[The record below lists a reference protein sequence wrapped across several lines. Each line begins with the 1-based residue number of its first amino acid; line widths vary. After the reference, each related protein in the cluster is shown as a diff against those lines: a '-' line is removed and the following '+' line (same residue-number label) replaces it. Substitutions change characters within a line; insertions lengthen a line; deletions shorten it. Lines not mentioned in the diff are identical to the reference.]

1 MNLISNTGLP
11 DDVVQNIKDRTEV
24 ILFEKE
30 RGKVTGS
37 IIAKMV
43 NVIKVHD
50 DYKFNLINTVT
61 NEVLLKENGE
71 QRAWYLKKALELG
84 TIEISKSEN
93 LQLCPLCKRN
103 LIPKN
108 QPICYDCKRKEKKK
122 FFASKVQMNGESFI
136 LDDEQINAILSDRH
150 SLVTARAGSG
160 KTRVLTA
167 KLIDLF
173 YNHGV
178 RQDEVLA
185 FCFNR
190 DAAGEIRKRLNSEC
204 TIDGKTLFRDYDVVT
219 TFHSYAVDCIRP
231 KIRNILID
239 EQSHHRTHLIKE
251 IINHFRDT
259 KPKFE
264 ECLKE
269 YFLENTLKIDRQKF
283 KSMEHYYHFVR
294 NSRYRTLNGEHVRS
308 IPEKIIA
315 DFLFEHQI
323 EYQYE
328 ARFYL
333 TNADLNNHNLS
344 NLEFDKFT
352 AQLKD
357 KNETVPDF
365 YLPKYKV
372 LWEHWGITGKE
383 TEKEKEEFTNAVCNY
398 NEYLQNMEW
407 KRSFWNNW
415 RYKLIANKRY
425 VNDFSKISK
434 LIETNP
440 DDFQAKEREQI
451 ETVLKKLLE
460 SNGIVCKKLSESE
473 IMKKVWEKAEDYFTS
488 QIRQFIDKFQQQYI
502 GNERI
507 FEEKARGIN
516 DDREKSFLRLGYMV
530 YKEYI
535 KVLRG
540 QADGYTKY
548 KGYNY
553 DYNLCLKE
561 ATAEILSGA
570 HDNRIKQLKWILI
583 DEYQD
588 FSELFFNLI
597 SAILSRNPNIIL
609 FCVGDDWQAIN
620 RFAGSDLKYF
630 ENFSRYFPNSVS
642 YNITTNYR
650 CEDHIVTNA
659 GEFMRRFKVDG
670 KSQRGFLE
678 NTGIFEERFISGIK
692 PEESTY
698 YKWLFM
704 EDGCWK
710 SNNDKDVDFTSYYH
724 QNIMAYIKFCSEI
737 INQNPDKTIKILT
750 RTRKLL
756 GKDLD
761 EINGILKKPKLCKLD
776 NPKIEV
782 KTVHQSKG
790 EEADIVIITEVD
802 ENHFPIFH
810 PDSNLFG
817 IFGENEYS
825 IMEDEIRLYY
835 VALTR
840 AKHSIY
846 VLYSKDSPSCF
857 IKNPPQKRSRKYYSS
872 KKKVST
878 EIN

>member
-1 MNLISNTGLP
+1 MNSNNHTYFTN
-11 DDVVQNIKDRTEV
+11 DIMQNLKDGTEV

-30 RGKVTGS
+30 RGKITNTIV
-37 IIAKMV
+37 AKMV

-50 DYKFNLINTVT
+50 DYKFNLINTLT
-61 NEVLLKENGE
+61 DKMLLKEKGE
-71 QRAWYLKKALELG
+71 PRAWYLKKALELG
-84 TIEISKSEN
+84 TISISKSEN
-93 LQLCPLCKRN
+93 LLLCPSCKKN
-103 LIPKN
+103 LISKS
-108 QPICYDCKRKEKKK
+108 QTICYDCKREEKKN
-122 FFASKVQMNGESFI
+122 FFSTKVKMDGVPFL
-136 LDDEQINAILSDRH
+136 LDNEQTDAVLADRH
-150 SLVTARAGSG
+150 ALVTARAGSG

-173 YNHGV
+173 FNQGI

-190 DAAGEIRKRLNSEC
+190 DAASEIRKRLNSEC
-204 TIDGKTLFRDYDVVT
+204 TIDGKVLFKDYDVVT

-231 KIRNILID
+231 KIRNILTD
-239 EQSHHRTHLIKE
+239 EHSHNRTHLIKE

-264 ECLKE
+264 ECLRE
-269 YFLENTLKIDRQKF
+269 YFLENTLKIDRQRF

-328 ARFYL
+328 PRFYL
-333 TNADLNNHNLS
+333 TNADLSNHNLS

-352 AQLKD
+352 GPLKD

-365 YLPKYKV
+365 YLPKYKI

-383 TEKEKEEFTNAVCNY
+383 AEKEKEEFTNSVCNY

-415 RYKLIANKRY
+415 RYKLITNKRY
-425 VNDFSKISK
+425 VNDFSKVSK

-440 DDFQAKEREQI
+440 DDFKAKAREQI
-451 ETVLKKLLE
+451 EGELKKLLE
-460 SNGIVCKKLSESE
+460 SKGVLCRKLSEEE

-502 GNERI
+502 GNERV
-507 FEEKARGIN
+507 FEEKARSIK
-516 DDREKSFLRLGYMV
+516 DEREKTFLRLGYMV
-530 YKEYI
+530 YKEYN

-540 QADGYTKY
+540 EAEGYNKY
-548 KGYNY
+548 KGFNF

-561 ATAEILSGA
+561 ATTEILSGT

-597 SAILSRNPNIIL
+597 SAILLRNPNIIL

-630 ENFSRYFPNSVS
+630 ENFSKYFPNSVS

-678 NTGIFEERFISGIK
+678 NTGVFEERYIAGIK
-692 PEESTY
+692 PEDAND

-704 EDGCWK
+704 EGGCWK
-710 SNNDKDVDFTSYYH
+710 SSNDRDVEYNSAYH
-724 QNIMAYIKFCSEI
+724 QNIMAYMKFCSEI
-737 INQNPDKTIKILT
+737 INQNPEKTIKILT
-750 RTRKLL
+750 RTRKFL

-761 EINGILKKPKLCKLD
+761 EIKGVLKKPKLCKID
-776 NPKIEV
+776 NPKVEV
-782 KTVHQSKG
+782 KTAHQSKG
-790 EEADIVIITEVD
+790 EEADIVILTEVD

-817 IFGENEYS
+817 VFGENEYN

-846 VLYSKDSPSCF
+846 VLYSKDTPSCF
-857 IKNPPQKRSRKYYSS
+857 IKKQPKKLSFKHQKQKL
-872 KKKVST
+872 
-878 EIN
+878 

>member
-1 MNLISNTGLP
+1 MNSNNHTYFTN
-11 DDVVQNIKDRTEV
+11 DIMQNLKDGTEV

-30 RGKVTGS
+30 RGKITNTIV
-37 IIAKMV
+37 AKMV

-50 DYKFNLINTVT
+50 DYKFNLINTLT
-61 NEVLLKENGE
+61 DKMLLKEKGE
-71 QRAWYLKKALELG
+71 PRAWYLKKALELG
-84 TIEISKSEN
+84 TISISKSEN
-93 LQLCPLCKRN
+93 LLICPSCKKN
-103 LIPKN
+103 LISKS
-108 QPICYDCKRKEKKK
+108 QTICYDCKREEKKN
-122 FFASKVQMNGESFI
+122 FFSTKVKMDGVPFL
-136 LDDEQINAILSDRH
+136 LDNEQTDAVLADRH
-150 SLVTARAGSG
+150 ALVTARAGSG

-173 YNHGV
+173 FNQGI

-190 DAAGEIRKRLNSEC
+190 DAASEIRKRLNSEC
-204 TIDGKTLFRDYDVVT
+204 TIDGKVLFKDYDVVT

-231 KIRNILID
+231 KIRNILTD
-239 EQSHHRTHLIKE
+239 EHSHNRTHLIKE

-264 ECLKE
+264 ECLRE
-269 YFLENTLKIDRQKF
+269 YFLENTLKIDRQRF

-328 ARFYL
+328 PRFYL
-333 TNADLNNHNLS
+333 TNADLSNHNLS

-352 AQLKD
+352 GPLKD

-365 YLPKYKV
+365 YLPKYKI

-383 TEKEKEEFTNAVCNY
+383 AEKEKEEFTNSVCNY

-415 RYKLIANKRY
+415 RYKLITNKRY
-425 VNDFSKISK
+425 VNDFSKVSK

-440 DDFQAKEREQI
+440 DDFKAKAREQI
-451 ETVLKKLLE
+451 EGELKKLLE
-460 SNGIVCKKLSESE
+460 SKGVLCRKLSEEE

-502 GNERI
+502 GNERV
-507 FEEKARGIN
+507 FEEKARSIK
-516 DDREKSFLRLGYMV
+516 DEREKTFLRLGYMV
-530 YKEYI
+530 YKEYN

-540 QADGYTKY
+540 EAEGYNKY
-548 KGYNY
+548 KGFNF

-561 ATAEILSGA
+561 ATTEILSGT

-597 SAILSRNPNIIL
+597 SAILLRNPNIIL

-630 ENFSRYFPNSVS
+630 ENFSKYFPNSVS

-678 NTGIFEERFISGIK
+678 NTGVFEERYIAGIK
-692 PEESTY
+692 PEDAND

-704 EDGCWK
+704 EGGCWK
-710 SNNDKDVDFTSYYH
+710 SSNDRDVEYNSAYH
-724 QNIMAYIKFCSEI
+724 QNIMAYMKFCSEI
-737 INQNPDKTIKILT
+737 IKQKKEKTIKILT

-761 EINGILKKPKLCKLD
+761 EIKGVLKKPKLCKID
-776 NPKIEV
+776 NPKVEV
-782 KTVHQSKG
+782 KTAHQSKG
-790 EEADIVIITEVD
+790 EEADIVILTEVD

-817 IFGENEYS
+817 VFGENEYN

-857 IKNPPQKRSRKYYSS
+857 IKKQPKKLSFKHQKQKL
-872 KKKVST
+872 
-878 EIN
+878 

>member
-1 MNLISNTGLP
+1 MNSSNYTYFSNH
-11 DDVVQNIKDRTEV
+11 VIQNVKDGTKV
-24 ILFEKE
+24 IFYEKKQG
-30 RGKVTGS
+30 RVTGS
-37 IIAKMV
+37 VVAKMV

-50 DYKFNLINTVT
+50 NYKFNLINTAT
-61 NEVLLKENGE
+61 NEILLKENGE
-71 QRAWYLKKALELG
+71 QRAWYLKKALESG
-84 TIEISKSEN
+84 TVSFLESEN
-93 LQLCPLCKRN
+93 LKLCPSCKKN
-103 LIPKN
+103 LILKN
-108 QPICYDCKRKEKKK
+108 KHICYDCKREEKKN
-122 FFASKVQMNGESFI
+122 FFASRVKMSGEPFF
-136 LDDEQINAILSDRH
+136 LDDEQINAVLSDRH
-150 SLVTARAGSG
+150 CLVTARAGSG

-173 YNHGV
+173 FNQGV

-190 DAAGEIRKRLNSEC
+190 DAAEEIRKRLNSEC
-204 TIDGKTLFRDYDVVT
+204 AIDGKVLFRDYDVVT
-219 TFHSYAVDCIRP
+219 TFHSYAVDSIRP
-231 KIRNILID
+231 RIRNILTD
-239 EQSHHRTHLIKE
+239 EQFHHRTNLIKE
-251 IINHFRDT
+251 IINHFRNT

-264 ECLKE
+264 ECLRE
-269 YFLENTLKIDRQKF
+269 YFLENTLKIDRQRF

-294 NSRYRTLNGEHVRS
+294 NSRYRTLNGERVRS

-333 TNADLNNHNLS
+333 KNADLNNHNLS

-352 AQLKD
+352 GPLKD

-365 YLPKYKV
+365 YLPKYKII
-372 LWEHWGITGKE
+372 WEHWGITGKE

-460 SNGIVCKKLSESE
+460 SNGVLCKKLSEAE

-502 GNERI
+502 GNESA

-516 DDREKSFLRLGYMV
+516 DEREKSFLRLGYMV

-540 QADGYTKY
+540 EAEGYTKY
-548 KGYNY
+548 KGFNY

-561 ATAEILSGA
+561 ATVEILSGT

-588 FSELFFNLI
+588 FSELFFSLI
-597 SAILSRNPNIIL
+597 SAIRSRNPNIIL

-630 ENFSRYFPNSVS
+630 ENFSEYFPNSDS

-650 CEDHIVTNA
+650 CEDHIVNNA
-659 GEFMRRFKVDG
+659 GEFMRRFKVGG
-670 KSQRGFLE
+670 KSQKGFLE
-678 NTGIFEERFISGIK
+678 NTGSFEERYIAGIK
-692 PEESTY
+692 SEDAND

-710 SNNDKDVDFTSYYH
+710 SNNDRDVDFTSFYH
-724 QNIMAYIKFCSEI
+724 QNIMAYVKFCSEI
-737 INQNPDKTIKILT
+737 TNQNPDKTIKILT
-750 RTRKLL
+750 RTRKFL
-756 GKDLD
+756 GKDLY
-761 EINGILKKPKLCKLD
+761 EIDGILKNPKLCKID
-776 NPKIEV
+776 NPKVEV

-790 EEADIVIITEVD
+790 EEADIVILTEVD

-810 PDSNLFG
+810 PDSNLFSV
-817 IFGENEYS
+817 FGENEYS

-857 IKNPPQKRSRKYYSS
+857 IKNPPKKRSQKYHSS
-872 KKKVST
+872 KKA

>member
-1 MNLISNTGLP
+1 MNSSNRKYFSNE
-11 DDVVQNIKDRTEV
+11 VIQNLKDGTEV

-84 TIEISKSEN
+84 TVAISKSEN
-93 LQLCPLCKRN
+93 LILCPSCKKN
-103 LIPKN
+103 LISKN
-108 QPICYDCKRKEKKK
+108 QTICQDCKRKNKKS
-122 FFASKVQMNGESFI
+122 FFANKVKMNGEPFL
-136 LDDEQINAILSDRH
+136 LDDEQVEAVLADRH

-173 YNHGV
+173 FNQGI

-190 DAAGEIRKRLNSEC
+190 DAASEIRKRLNSEC
-204 TIDGKTLFRDYDVVT
+204 TIEGKTLFRDYDVVT
-219 TFHSYAVDCIRP
+219 TFHSFAVDCIRP
-231 KIRNILID
+231 KIRNILTD
-239 EQSHHRTHLIKE
+239 EQSHNRTHLIKE

-264 ECLKE
+264 ECLRE
-269 YFLENTLKIDRQKF
+269 YFLENTLKIDRQRF

-294 NSRYRTLNGEHVRS
+294 NSRYRTLSGEHVRS

-333 TNADLNNHNLS
+333 ANADLNNHNLS
-344 NLEFDKFT
+344 DLEFEKFT
-352 AQLKD
+352 KPLKE

-365 YLPKYKV
+365 YLPKYKII
-372 LWEHWGITGKE
+372 WEHWGITGKE
-383 TEKEKEEFTNAVCNY
+383 NEKEKEDFTNAVCNY
-398 NEYLQNMEW
+398 NEYMQNMQW

-415 RYKLIANKRY
+415 RYKLVTNKRY
-425 VNDFSKISK
+425 VNDFSKVAK

-440 DDFQAKEREQI
+440 EDFQSKDREQI
-451 ETVLKKLLE
+451 EAELKKLLE
-460 SNGIVCKKLSESE
+460 AKGVLCRKLSEEE

-502 GNERI
+502 GNEKL

-620 RFAGSDLKYF
+620 RFAGSDLKCF

-692 PEESTY
+692 PEESTD

-750 RTRKLL
+750 RTRKFL

-790 EEADIVIITEVD
+790 EEADIVILTEVD

-817 IFGENEYS
+817 IFGEDEYS

-840 AKHSIY
+840 AKHSLF